1 MELLQLTYFCDAAV
15 TQNFSKTAQKYNVPP
30 SNISQSIKRLE
41 RELSAPLFDRRAIGS
56 SSMPGDGPFLIR
68 YNRPSPCWT
77 ARRPRPPARRSSI
90 SCDW

>member
-41 RELSAPLFDRRAIGS
+41 IENMPLTVAVDCHGGNAYQ
-56 SSMPGDGPFLIR
+56 DGMAAYMASLE
-68 YNRPSPCWT
+68 
-77 ARRPRPPARRSSI
+77 A
-90 SCDW
+90 